1 MSEKPYYLRP
11 PWDVLFKITKLETVN
26 PWSID
31 LAYIL
36 MSLLQEMYKSG
47 VDFRLAGTAVNSSGF
62 IYLKKAELLLKLE
75 EPPKPIEKSGETY
88 LPPHINLPLRY
99 ELPSTTLKDLILAL
113 EKALIEG
120 EAAASRQKLPI
131 LPEPVFDLPRIDQWL
146 IEIRER
152 AEELLKRIKNMA
164 SLNDGVF
171 FSTLVEG
178 GDRLLFIRIFI
189 LLLFL
194 AQRGDID
201 LWQDEEGSDIKVKLE
216 VSENGEY

>member
-26 PWSID
+26 PWSVD

-36 MSLLQEMYKSG
+36 MSLLQEMYKTG

-75 EPPKPIEKSGETY
+75 EPPRPIEKKGETY
-88 LPPHINLPLRY
+88 LPPPINLPLRF

-113 EKALIEG
+113 EKALMEG
-120 EAAASRQKLPI
+120 EAAASLQKLPV
-131 LPEPVFDLPRIDQWL
+131 LPEPIFDLPQIDEWL
-146 IEIRER
+146 VEIREK
-152 AEELLKRIKNMA
+152 AEELLNRIKRMA
-164 SLNDGVF
+164 SQGDGVV

-178 GDRLLFIRIFI
+178 GDKLQFIRIFI

-194 AQRGDID
+194 AQKGDID
-201 LWQDEEGSDIKVKLE
+201 LWQVEEGSDIEVKLE
-216 VSENGEY
+216 VNANEGR

>member
-36 MSLLQEMYKSG
+36 MSLLEEMHKAG

-75 EPPKPIEKSGETY
+75 EPPKPVKEKGETY
-88 LPPHINLPLRY
+88 LPPPITLPLRF
-99 ELPSTTLKDLILAL
+99 ELPSTSLKDLIIAL
-113 EKALIEG
+113 EKALTEG
-120 EAAASRQKLPI
+120 AAVSQPKMPV
-131 LPEPVFDLPRIDQWL
+131 LPEPVFDFPQIDQWL
-146 IEIRER
+146 VEIRER
-152 AEELLKRIKNMA
+152 AEELLKRIREMA
-164 SLNDGVF
+164 SRSGGVL
-171 FSTLVEG
+171 FSELAEG
-178 GDRLLFIRIFI
+178 CDRFQYIRIFV

-194 AQRGDID
+194 AQKGDLD
-201 LWQDEEGSDIKVKLE
+201 LDQDEEGSDIRVRLE
-216 VSENGEY
+216 VNQDGER